1 MARRRDAATA
11 MFEMAYRINQ
21 EFPPVV
27 NNRTVWTIG
36 NAVIEPGAAS
46 IVPGR
51 AELTVQFR
59 DQDETLLNKME
70 QIVSSIANDINSRGI
85 IKVQVMPS
93 RAPIRPCNMHEEFI
107 TKMGESAELVVPGG
121 WREMPSAAGHDPMVI
136 NEKLPCG
143 MLFIPSIDGVSHNFK
158 EDSHEED
165 IVIGCQVM
173 ADAAE
178 AILK

>member
-59 DQDETLLNKME
+59 DQDETLLNKLE
-70 QIVSSIANDINSRGI
+70 QIVSSIANDINSRSV
-85 IKVQVMPS
+85 IKV
-93 RAPIRPCNMHEEFI
+93 
-107 TKMGESAELVVPGG
+107 KAELVVPGG

-165 IVIGCQVM
+165 IVIGCQVL

>member
-1 MARRRDAATA
+1 

-21 EFPPVV
+21 EFPAVV

-59 DQDETLLNKME
+59 DQDETLLNKLE
-70 QIVSSIANDINSRGI
+70 QIVSSIANDINSRSV
-85 IKVQVMPS
+85 IKVQVVPS

-107 TKMGESAELVVPGG
+107 MKMGGSAELIVPGG
-121 WREMPSAAGHDPMVI
+121 WRKMPSAAGHDPMVI

-165 IVIGCQVM
+165 IVLGCQVL
-173 ADAAE
+173 AEAAE
-178 AILK
+178 AILQ